1 MQKKN
6 QTEKEKSI
14 NHKKDMTRFGGSSK
28 KLDSNKSN
36 FTNHFKDLTSP
47 LHDPSALLPRN
58 ATPRRL
64 LPRRYDRDSHQQ
76 KTQLKGKTAHWTK
89 DLSMSLTT
97 NFKDRTLDTQICKS
111 TPTVFK
117 SEN

>member
-1 MQKKN
+1 
-6 QTEKEKSI
+6 
-14 NHKKDMTRFGGSSK
+14 MTRFGGISFLYILVS
-28 KLDSNKSN
+28 
-36 FTNHFKDLTSP
+36 NHFKDLTSP

-58 ATPRRL
+58 AAPRRS

-97 NFKDRTLDTQICKS
+97 IDTQI
-111 TPTVFK
+111 F
-117 SEN
+117 